1 MPPKPRSPESP
12 SWNAAIEIALSR
24 DMPRGRRL
32 EAARAATDGAAA
44 MQPVDHRLVV
54 ALLTQGRLHLRRDPV
69 SAAHDFTTAY
79 DISMQSLGPDDVR
92 TAQAAVHVAALALGT
107 SQYDLAISLA
117 DRHIPAALRGQNAVL
132 VAGLLS
138 VKAEA
143 LAGLGRTDEAEATRL
158 DSLRWA
164 RYGFGDPDGALARE
178 QAQLAA
184 LPGMA
189 KR

>member
-1 MPPKPRSPESP
+1 
-12 SWNAAIEIALSR
+12 
-24 DMPRGRRL
+24 
-32 EAARAATDGAAA
+32 